1 MKKYKIAFSNTAP
14 EASDVLWAQPIGDGF
29 TLRLCMRGEW
39 KPIKLADTTNTSFPY
54 DDELIGGSDIAEMIE
69 QGGNGGIKSFKVI
82 CDSRL
87 NIMSLGYNGDNQM
100 LYTAAQFGPEVSEE
114 VRQQVLEGIE
124 TNKTFANFV
133 LEAINNGEPIC
144 INRVYPHGTNPY
156 TGHNTVFASY
166 SFGYVDVGANG
177 VQNPNAI
184 ILGDPSNRNNTIIA
198 IPAAISEDNT
208 KYVLRDYTAYIGEK

>member
-39 KPIKLADTTNTSFPY
+39 KPIKLADTANTSFPY
-54 DDELIGGSDIAEMIE
+54 DDVLIGGSDIAEMIE

-100 LYTAAQFGPEVSEE
+100 LYTDAQFGPEVSEE

-124 TNKTFANFV
+124 TNKAFANFV

-144 INRVYPHGTNPY
+144 VNMVCSDGTTNPY
-156 TGHNTVFASY
+156 SGHYTIFADY
-166 SFGYVDVGANG
+166 SFSYVGGAED

-184 ILGDPSNRNNTIIA
+184 LLRDPSNSNSTFIA
-198 IPAAISEDNT
+198 IPATLSDDNT
-208 KYVLRDYTAYIGEK
+208 KYVLRDYAAYIGEK